1 MKVVVNLTDEMWRQ
15 VQNHYIP
22 DGIIKLLIDGVKL
35 PDTLNDETDV
45 DEVLDII
52 KTIYKGDVK

>member
-1 MKVVVNLTDEMWRQ
+1 MKVVVNLTDEMWQQ

-22 DGIIKLLIDGVKL
+22 DGIIKLLMDGTKL
-35 PDTLNDETDV
+35 PDTLNDATDV
-45 DEVLDII
+45 DEVFDVI